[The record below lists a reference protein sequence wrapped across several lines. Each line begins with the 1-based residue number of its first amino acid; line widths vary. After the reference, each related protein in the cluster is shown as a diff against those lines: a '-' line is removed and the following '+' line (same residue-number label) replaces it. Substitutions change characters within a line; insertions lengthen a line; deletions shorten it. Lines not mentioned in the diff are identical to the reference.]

1 MPQRS
6 IYMGVREKTRLRIKH
21 MTKTPD
27 YTAMFKDM
35 MGKFPVDMSAF
46 EDAYKAQAA
55 FGEKMSAV
63 ALEAAMKSAEISSAW
78 TKASLEKVADLSKVN
93 ADPAAAAQTL
103 TDFASASAEMAAENM
118 AAMAGVAK
126 KVQLDS
132 AELMMAA
139 GKEVS
144 AEATAAMK
152 KAGKA
157 AKAA

>member
-1 MPQRS
+1 
-6 IYMGVREKTRLRIKH
+6 
-21 MTKTPD
+21 
-27 YTAMFKDM
+27 
-35 MGKFPVDMSAF
+35 
-46 EDAYKAQAA
+46 
-55 FGEKMSAV
+55 
-63 ALEAAMKSAEISSAW
+63 
-78 TKASLEKVADLSKVN
+78 
-93 ADPAAAAQTL
+93 L
-103 TDFASASAEMAAENM
+103 TDFASSSAEMAAENM

-144 AEATAAMK
+144 AEAAAAVK

>member
-1 MPQRS
+1 
-6 IYMGVREKTRLRIKH
+6 

-46 EDAYKAQAA
+46 EDAYKAQVA

-78 TKASLEKVADLSKVN
+78 TKASLEKVADLSKGT

-103 TDFASASAEMAAENM
+103 TDFASSSAEWLLKIWLRWP
-118 AAMAGVAK
+118 VLRK
-126 KVQLDS
+126 KCNSTPLS
-132 AELMMAA
+132 
-139 GKEVS
+139 
-144 AEATAAMK
+144 
-152 KAGKA
+152 
-157 AKAA
+157 

>member
-1 MPQRS
+1 
-6 IYMGVREKTRLRIKH
+6 

-35 MGKFPVDMSAF
+35 MGKLPVDMSAF
-46 EDAYKAQAA
+46 EDAYKAQVA

-63 ALEAAMKSAEISSAW
+63 ALEAAMKSAEISYAW
-78 TKASLEKVADLSKVN
+78 TKASLEKVADLSKGT

-103 TDFASASAEMAAENM
+103 TDFASSSAEMAAENM

-144 AEATAAMK
+144 AEAAAAVK

>member
-1 MPQRS
+1 
-6 IYMGVREKTRLRIKH
+6 

-46 EDAYKAQAA
+46 EDAYKAQMA
-55 FGEKMSAV
+55 FGEKMTAV
-63 ALEAAMKSAEISSAW
+63 ALEAAMKSAEISYAW
-78 TKASLEKVADLSKVN
+78 TKASLEKVADLSKVT
-93 ADPAAAAQTL
+93 ADPAVAAQTL
-103 TDFASASAEMAAENM
+103 TDFASSSAEMAAENM

-144 AEATAAMK
+144 AEAAAAMK

>member
-1 MPQRS
+1 
-6 IYMGVREKTRLRIKH
+6 
-21 MTKTPD
+21 
-27 YTAMFKDM
+27 
-35 MGKFPVDMSAF
+35 
-46 EDAYKAQAA
+46 
-55 FGEKMSAV
+55 
-63 ALEAAMKSAEISSAW
+63 
-78 TKASLEKVADLSKVN
+78 
-93 ADPAAAAQTL
+93 
-103 TDFASASAEMAAENM
+103 MAAENM

-132 AELMMAA
+132 AELLMAA